1 MMQFAGDSS
10 PERCFLSIIIPALN
24 EAEALPVLLSSL
36 DRQDDSPR
44 FEVVLVDGGSRD
56 DTVESFRSRAR
67 AWALRGRPATVLVTE
82 RAGRA
87 YQMNAGARASTGEAL
102 LFLHADTHL
111 RAGAIRS
118 VAAALDDPR
127 IVGGGFR
134 HHYRDS
140 NTLLRVISFYATARS
155 LLFGVH
161 YGDQGLFMRRSAF
174 DAVGGF
180 PDMPLFEDLAM
191 ARAMRGQG
199 RVTTL
204 SMPVD
209 TSARRLIRGGVARTA
224 LQFCWMKIRHA
235 RGIDPVDLKRR
246 YPDVR

>member
-1 MMQFAGDSS
+1 MQFAGDASS
-10 PERCFLSIIIPALN
+10 ERCLLSIIIPALD
-24 EAEALPVLLSSL
+24 EAEALPALLDSL
-36 DRQDDSPR
+36 DRQDDCAR

-56 DTVESFRSRAR
+56 GTVDSFRGRTR
-67 AWALRGRPATVLVTE
+67 EWAGRGRPATVLMTE

-87 YQMNAGARASTGEAL
+87 YQMNAGARASTGEEL
-102 LFLHADTHL
+102 RFLHADTHH
-111 RAGAIRS
+111 RTGAVRS
-118 VAAALDDPR
+118 VAGALADPR
-127 IVGGGFR
+127 LIGGGFR
-134 HHYRDS
+134 HRYRDPDI
-140 NTLLRVISFYATARS
+140 LLRVISFYATARS

-191 ARAMRGQG
+191 SRALRRRG

-204 SMPVD
+204 PMPVD
-209 TSARRLIRGGVARTA
+209 TSARRLTRGGVARTA
-224 LQFCWMKIRHA
+224 LKFCWMKIRHA
-235 RGIDPVDLKRR
+235 RGIDPADLKRR

>member
-10 PERCFLSIIIPALN
+10 PDRCFLSIIIPALD
-24 EAEALPVLLSSL
+24 EAEALPLLLDSL
-36 DRQDDSPR
+36 DRQGDFPR

-56 DTVESFRSRAR
+56 GTVEIFRAR
-67 AWALRGRPATVLVTE
+67 AREWAGRGRPATVLLTD

-87 YQMNAGARASTGEAL
+87 YQMNAGARASTGAAL
-102 LFLHADTHL
+102 LFLHADTLL
-111 RAGAIRS
+111 RTGAVRS
-118 VAAALDDPR
+118 IARALDDPR
-127 IVGGGFR
+127 LVGGGFR
-134 HHYRDS
+134 HHYRDP
-140 NTLLRVISFYATARS
+140 NRLLRVISFYATARS
-155 LLFGVH
+155 LLLGVH

-180 PDMPLFEDLAM
+180 PDRPLFEDLAM
-191 ARAMRGQG
+191 SRAMRRRG

-204 SMPVD
+204 PMPVD

-235 RGIDPVDLKRR
+235 RGIDPADLKRR